1 MIYKLYDSIPFGVI
15 VLEDNHLNI
24 VYLNKKSKK
33 LLSIDEDSNYD
44 KHESLNFLRDY
55 NDSIRSCYMQ
65 QREAILTEVEI
76 IRNRFFTITVSNCE
90 NNIVLYMQE
99 TTEEVVKNKR
109 TIEKNKLRLEEERRK
124 FLGISTELKTKCD
137 IIEILRDRE
146 KEHLMHLKDVIN
158 NITEGLIV
166 VDKKGNLSM
175 CNRAVYN
182 IIGLQVGELLNIYSI
197 LGRYNIHNTKD
208 NTNLGQVYKDAFE
221 KFVPI
226 INLTAK
232 FIDKISGVEK
242 FIEINSNPIL
252 NRAKE
257 VMYTI
262 ITMKDVTEAK
272 LHEIKAEEQAYF
284 INNVVNTLEVPIA
297 VLNYPD
303 LTYKLINK
311 EQVQIFRNTSGKEL
325 NLEDIIG
332 MPAKGVDSDYLS
344 GNIYE
349 IIDVVGKKD
358 KEFTLSPYR
367 IIDRNLNERFYK
379 FKFIPYKDIE
389 GKVSSI
395 HMHGLDITEEVNHNI
410 ELEKIAKLKDEF
422 FTVISHELRTPLTI
436 IYSSLQLAYN
446 IYSNEISENL
456 DKTLRRID
464 QNCSRLLKLINNI
477 LDLSKAEAGFLTVN
491 NSWFDIVNTTEN
503 IIASVNLY
511 AKSKGI
517 ELIFDTNEEEVLV
530 CLDKEKYERIL
541 LNLLSNAVKFTP
553 EGKQIL
559 VTIEDDMENVAL
571 SVKDEGIG
579 IPEDKLNYIFDRFA
593 QVNTSLS
600 RRAEGTGI
608 GLSLVKKLVEYMNG
622 KIEVKSNEGVGSEFY
637 IIFNKISAQS
647 KPQLIP
653 ETMGSNINDKIDIEF
668 SDIN

>member
-1 MIYKLYDSIPFGVI
+1 MIFEVYDSIPFGVV
-15 VLEDNHLNI
+15 VLESSTLKI
-24 VYLNKKSKK
+24 VYLNKKVQKM
-33 LLSIDEDSNYD
+33 LNIIDISNYE
-44 KHESLNFLRDY
+44 KHETFNFLSTYNDTIIKCSLN
-55 NDSIRSCYMQ
+55 NK
-65 QREAILTEVEI
+65 EAVLTEIEI
-76 IRNRFFTITVSNCE
+76 IKNRFFTITISCYD
-90 NNIVLYMQE
+90 NNIVLYIQE
-99 TTEEVVKNKR
+99 TTEEVVDNRK
-109 TIEKNKLRLEEERRK
+109 TIEKNKRRLEEERRK
-124 FLGISTELKTKCD
+124 FLNISTELKTKCD

-166 VDKKGNLSM
+166 VDKNGNFSM

-182 IIGLQVGELLNIYSI
+182 IVELQVGELLNINSI
-197 LGRYNIHNTKD
+197 LKKYNICGAKD
-208 NTNLGQVYKDAFE
+208 NNDLSQAYKDVFE
-221 KFVPI
+221 KFLPI
-226 INLTAK
+226 INLIAK
-232 FIDKISGVEK
+232 FTDKVSGLEK
-242 FIEINSNPIL
+242 FIEINSNPIF

-262 ITMKDVTEAK
+262 ITLKDVTEAK

-311 EQVQIFRNTSGKEL
+311 EQIELFRNISGKEL
-325 NLEDIIG
+325 ALEDVIG
-332 MPAKGVDSDYLS
+332 VPIREINNCYL
-344 GNIYE
+344 NDDMYE
-349 IIDVVGKKD
+349 IIDIVGKKA

-367 IIDRNLNERFYK
+367 ITDRNLKERFYK
-379 FKFIPYKDIE
+379 FKFVPYKDME

-436 IYSSLQLAYN
+436 IYSSLQLAYD
-446 IYSNEISENL
+446 IYSNEISENI

-477 LDLSKAEAGFLTVN
+477 LDLSKAEAGFLTLN
-491 NSWFDIVNTTEN
+491 NCWFDIVSVTEG
-503 IIASVNLY
+503 ITASVNLY

-541 LNLLSNAVKFTP
+541 LNFLSNAVKFTP

-559 VTIEDDMENVAL
+559 VTIEDDKNNITL

-608 GLSLVKKLVEYMNG
+608 GLSLVQKLVEYMNG
-622 KIEVKSNEGVGSEFY
+622 DIKVKSKEGIGSEFFVR
-637 IIFNKISAQS
+637 FNKISLQS
-647 KPQLIP
+647 KPQLVT
-653 ETMGSNINDKIDIEF
+653 ETIGSNISEKIDIEF

>member
-1 MIYKLYDSIPFGVI
+1 
-15 VLEDNHLNI
+15 
-24 VYLNKKSKK
+24 
-33 LLSIDEDSNYD
+33 
-44 KHESLNFLRDY
+44 
-55 NDSIRSCYMQ
+55 MQ
-65 QREAILTEVEI
+65 HKEAILTEVEI

-90 NNIVLYMQE
+90 NNIVLYIQD
-99 TTEEVVKNKR
+99 TTEEVIKNKR

-166 VDKKGNLSM
+166 VDKKGNFSM

-182 IIGLQVGELLNIYSI
+182 IVGMQIGELLNIYSI
-197 LGRYNIHNTKD
+197 GGRYNILNTKD
-208 NTNLGQVYKDAFE
+208 NTNLWKVYKDAFE

-226 INLTAK
+226 VNLTAK
-232 FIDKISGVEK
+232 FIDKISGFEK

-252 NRAKE
+252 NRSKE

-332 MPAKGVDSDYLS
+332 MPVEGVDSDYLS

-367 IIDRNLNERFYK
+367 IIDKNLNERFYK

-517 ELIFDTNEEEVLV
+517 ELIFDTNEEEVMV

-579 IPEDKLNYIFDRFA
+579 IPKDKLNYIFDRFA

-608 GLSLVKKLVEYMNG
+608 GLSLVKKLVEYMDG

-637 IIFNKISAQS
+637 IRFNKISAQS

-653 ETMGSNINDKIDIEF
+653 ETMGSNINNKIDIEF

>member
-1 MIYKLYDSIPFGVI
+1 MIYELYDSIPFGVI
-15 VLEDNHLNI
+15 VLEDNYLNI
-24 VYLNKKSKK
+24 AYLNKKATK
-33 LLSIDEDSNYD
+33 LLNIDEDSNYD

-55 NDSIRSCYMQ
+55 NDTIRSCYMQ
-65 QREAILTEVEI
+65 HREAILTEVEI

-90 NNIVLYMQE
+90 NNIVLYIQE

-124 FLGISTELKTKCD
+124 FSGISTELKTKCD

-166 VDKKGNLSM
+166 VDKKGNFSM

-197 LGRYNIHNTKD
+197 LGKYNILNTKD
-208 NTNLGQVYKDAFE
+208 NTNLLQVYKDAFE

-252 NRAKE
+252 NRSKE

-332 MPAKGVDSDYLS
+332 MPVKGGGSDYLS

-367 IIDRNLNERFYK
+367 IVDRNLNERFYK

-622 KIEVKSNEGVGSEFY
+622 KIEVKSNEGIGSEFF
-637 IIFNKISAQS
+637 IRFNKISAQS